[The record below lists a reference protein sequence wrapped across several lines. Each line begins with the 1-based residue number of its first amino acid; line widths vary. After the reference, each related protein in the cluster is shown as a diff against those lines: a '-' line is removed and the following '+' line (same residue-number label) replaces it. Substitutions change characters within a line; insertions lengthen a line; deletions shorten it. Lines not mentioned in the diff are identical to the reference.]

1 MFNSKNWL
9 ANALM
14 SNPFTRLDD
23 ANLSLLDAKH
33 NKKKKKRDTE
43 KKKHFGILPP
53 KYASK
58 SHKWEYTVDTV
69 LYNFFKM
76 QKKKLSV

>member
-1 MFNSKNWL
+1 
-9 ANALM
+9 M
-14 SNPFTRLDD
+14 SNPLTRLDD

-33 NKKKKKRDTE
+33 NKKKKWKETL

-58 SHKWEYTVDTV
+58 SHK
-69 LYNFFKM
+69 
-76 QKKKLSV
+76 

>member
-14 SNPFTRLDD
+14 SNPLTRLDD

-33 NKKKKKRDTE
+33 NKKKKMKRDTE
-43 KKKHFGILPP
+43 KKPFWYFTPKICFKVTQIGIYS
-53 KYASK
+53 KYK
-58 SHKWEYTVDTV
+58 V
-69 LYNFFKM
+69 LYNFFKT
-76 QKKKLSV
+76 QKQN

>member
-1 MFNSKNWL
+1 
-9 ANALM
+9 M

-33 NKKKKKRDTE
+33 NKKKMKRDTE

-58 SHKWEYTVDTV
+58 SHKWEYTVNTKCYIIFSRRKNKIKC
-69 LYNFFKM
+69 LIYCHAF
-76 QKKKLSV
+76 S

>member
-1 MFNSKNWL
+1 
-9 ANALM
+9 M
-14 SNPFTRLDD
+14 SNPLTRLDD

-33 NKKKKKRDTE
+33 NKKKKWKETL

-58 SHKWEYTVDTV
+58 SQIGIYSKYKV
-69 LYNFFKM
+69 LYNFFKT
-76 QKKKLSV
+76 QKQN